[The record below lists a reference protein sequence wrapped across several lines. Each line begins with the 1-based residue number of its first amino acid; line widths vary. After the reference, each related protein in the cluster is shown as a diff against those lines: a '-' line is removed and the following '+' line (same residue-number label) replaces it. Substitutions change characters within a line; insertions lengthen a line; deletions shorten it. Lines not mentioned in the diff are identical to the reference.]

1 MKKLLDT
8 VIPKKTNKKKLIVET
23 NHILEKISKEGLDV
37 VIKDDETDKQK
48 PQ

>member
-1 MKKLLDT
+1 MKKLLDI

-23 NHILEKISKEGLDV
+23 NHILEKISNSGIDEIIKE
-37 VIKDDETDKQK
+37 DEKENQK